1 MISNISE
8 EITHGIRI
16 HTESKY
22 IPERSNPNEGLYFFA
37 YTITITNEGEAPAQL
52 LSRHW
57 IIQDGLGRKQEVIGD
72 GVVGEQPRLMPD
84 YSFEYTSFC
93 PLGTYLGSMRGTY
106 TMQRDD
112 GTTFQ
117 VDIGKFDLYIPQSL
131 N

>member
-8 EITHGIRI
+8 EITHGIRVR
-16 HTESKY
+16 TESVY
-22 IPERSNPNEGLYFFA
+22 IPERSNPSQGLYFFA

-72 GVVGEQPRLMPD
+72 GVIGEQPRLEPD
-84 YSFEYTSFC
+84 DFFEYTSFC
-93 PLGTYLGSMRGTY
+93 PLETYRGSMHGTY

-112 GTTFQ
+112 GTAFQ
-117 VDIGKFDLYIPQSL
+117 VDIGKFDLFVPQSL